1 MKSYRGFEGNIFKDD
16 KLYTQRLY
24 NQWFEPLLPGGKK
37 NKKKKIQWAVSTI
50 YIINTS
56 EGLKRMCKLSEH
68 LFLLELVVVNNM
80 MEEVI

>member
-24 NQWFEPLLPGGKK
+24 NQWFEPLLPGEKKK
-37 NKKKKIQWAVSTI
+37 NNNNTMGSFHNI

-68 LFLLELVVVNNM
+68 LFLSELVVVNNM